1 MAPPWP
7 PRATTASSR
16 YGSAARKKLRA
27 VREGRACE
35 GRVREGGS
43 CVKVAAWRVTKGDQG
58 RPRSTLMC
66 MCAAATIG
74 GWRGRPHTTGDTLV
88 REPHSRLCA
97 CCWLYYVYGALFFQP
112 ETDSDTVH
120 CRDTTQRWSCCLVFS
135 PLFTLLPSINIQLIV
150 RYNNCNCGHVGSA
163 SGAPLY

>member
-16 YGSAARKKLRA
+16 YGSAAREKLRA

-43 CVKVAAWRVTKGDQG
+43 CVKVAAWRVTKGDLA
-58 RPRSTLMC
+58 RRSC
-66 MCAAATIG
+66 MCAVATIG
-74 GWRGRPHTTGDTLV
+74 GWRGRPHTTGETLV
-88 REPHSRLCA
+88 REPYSRLCA

-120 CRDTTQRWSCCLVFS
+120 CRDTTQHGGAAVSFS
-135 PLFTLLPSINIQLIV
+135 PPSLLFCLRSIFN
-150 RYNNCNCGHVGSA
+150 
-163 SGAPLY
+163 